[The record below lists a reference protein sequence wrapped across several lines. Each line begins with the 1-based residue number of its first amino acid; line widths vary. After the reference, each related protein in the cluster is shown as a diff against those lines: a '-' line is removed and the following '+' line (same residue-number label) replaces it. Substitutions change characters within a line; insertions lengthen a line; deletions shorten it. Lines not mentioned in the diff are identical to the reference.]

1 MAACVSAPAFAEATT
16 DVVTYENR
24 SELRYWYYNDGAIV
38 LGDNV
43 RLNIYNITD
52 GKDGN
57 SSDVNFCI
65 NKSENSGAIHAGDVV
80 MFNNGGI
87 AFIDNENKS
96 GGGAA
101 IYACNSVS
109 LRENTHDII
118 FEDNIGY
125 GNGGAIY
132 AGSGVNI
139 DNNEGNISF
148 KGNKGGLKGG
158 AICAAN
164 AGVTLTGNKG
174 NIIFSSKTL
183 TAGSS
188 EGAAIYAYNGVTI
201 TDNTGSVT
209 FTDLI
214 AYDYGG
220 AIYSQFN
227 DVTISRNGA
236 VSFTANTAGGRGG
249 AIFAGGT
256 SAQGD
261 GNVVMDGNTSVS
273 FSNNHGGVFYGGA
286 IYAVGNIKL
295 LNNKGDGT
303 PDMLSGVYFT
313 NNTSNSTT
321 DADRE
326 GHGGALY
333 SGGYVKLEGNDNVVF
348 DSNKADH
355 YAGGTRW
362 YSHGGAIYANQEV
375 SLTDNGAIS
384 FKGNEAGYGSGGAI
398 YTGANLTIDKNVSVN
413 FAGNKA
419 LCGDGGAL
427 YSTGAVT
434 ISDNGDVTFGTN
446 ISDTGSGGAI
456 YTTST
461 VTLTDNGDVTFD
473 TNTANAGSGGAIY
486 TTSAVSLT
494 GNGDVAFGTNTA
506 QTEGGAIYTTSTVTL
521 SGNGDVAFG
530 TNTAN
535 AGSGGAIYTTSE
547 VSLSGNG
554 DVAFDTNKAN
564 AGSGGAIY
572 TTSEVS
578 LTDNGDVAFGTNTAQ
593 TDGGAIYTTSA
604 VSLTGNGDV
613 AFDTNKANAGSGGAI
628 YTTSTVTLTGNGA
641 IKFDSN
647 TASTGT
653 GGAIHGVR
661 EITITDNAGNIEF
674 KGNTAGTTGGAIRNE
689 TTRHDYKQQWVRINR
704 NTGDISFTGNKAGT
718 NGGAIDMGHMGGLE
732 LLDNTGSITFSDNTA
747 VGIGGAIYTSC
758 GEGVLIENNTGD
770 VTFRNNRAGS
780 KAGAIYSGAYPN
792 EIGLSIRNNG
802 NVLFE
807 KNAVVDD
814 SGNYILRSYQHDDVF
829 RGGDVRLSAADGKYI
844 EFRDSIAGDVKID
857 VNEAYNGVEQT
868 GDVVFTGYYTEKHLN
883 ELLQADGVNRQAT
896 ADEINASRQSAIGG
910 KVVVHGGRLRV
921 EDGAVLSTSGLQMKE
936 NAGATLLVKNAT
948 VRGIDPNG
956 IYTHKGDGSINITSG
971 NTLQVEGP
979 SEKDDRAFFTFTLPE
994 AQVEAGSLNATVG
1007 AVLDT
1012 DTLTLHSGSTLV
1024 LDKSHIDLDGGC
1036 LTLNIQG
1043 EDKINLVLTL
1053 DGMLMEDSIVNLFS
1067 DVVTLK
1073 LGSDMQYTS
1082 TDTFEFYASQ
1092 FFSGSMIGEDT
1103 MVHFQNG
1110 SMTVTGL
1117 IPEPTTATLSL
1128 LALAALAARRR
1139 RK

>member
-1 MAACVSAPAFAEATT
+1 
-16 DVVTYENR
+16 
-24 SELRYWYYNDGAIV
+24 
-38 LGDNV
+38 
-43 RLNIYNITD
+43 
-52 GKDGN
+52 
-57 SSDVNFCI
+57 
-65 NKSENSGAIHAGDVV
+65 
-80 MFNNGGI
+80 
-87 AFIDNENKS
+87 
-96 GGGAA
+96 
-101 IYACNSVS
+101 
-109 LRENTHDII
+109 
-118 FEDNIGY
+118 
-125 GNGGAIY
+125 
-132 AGSGVNI
+132 
-139 DNNEGNISF
+139 
-148 KGNKGGLKGG
+148 
-158 AICAAN
+158 
-164 AGVTLTGNKG
+164 
-174 NIIFSSKTL
+174 
-183 TAGSS
+183 
-188 EGAAIYAYNGVTI
+188 
-201 TDNTGSVT
+201 
-209 FTDLI
+209 
-214 AYDYGG
+214 
-220 AIYSQFN
+220 
-227 DVTISRNGA
+227 
-236 VSFTANTAGGRGG
+236 
-249 AIFAGGT
+249 
-256 SAQGD
+256 
-261 GNVVMDGNTSVS
+261 
-273 FSNNHGGVFYGGA
+273 
-286 IYAVGNIKL
+286 
-295 LNNKGDGT
+295 
-303 PDMLSGVYFT
+303 MLSGVYFT

-321 DADRE
+321 DADRD

-355 YAGGTRW
+355 YAGGTLR

-413 FAGNKA
+413 FTGNKA

-456 YTTST
+456 YTTSA
-461 VTLTDNGDVTFD
+461 VSLTGNGDVTFD
-473 TNTANAGSGGAIY
+473 TNKANAGSGGAIY
-486 TTSAVSLT
+486 TTSTVSLT
-494 GNGDVAFGTNTA
+494 
-506 QTEGGAIYTTSTVTL
+506 
-521 SGNGDVAFG
+521 GNGDVAFG

-647 TASTGT
+647 TASTGA
-653 GGAIHGVR
+653 GGAIRGVK

-674 KGNTAGTTGGAIRNE
+674 KGNTAGTTGGAILNK
-689 TTRHDYKQQWVRINR
+689 TTLHDYKKQWVRINR

-780 KAGAIYSGAYPN
+780 EAGAIYSGAYPN

-807 KNAVVDD
+807 KNAVVDA
-814 SGNYILRSYQHDDVF
+814 SGNYILRSYQHNDGF

-979 SEKDDRAFFTFTLPE
+979 SIDDETAYSLSLTE
-994 AQVEAGSLNATVG
+994 AMSGALAEADVLNKTIG

-1024 LDKSHIDLDGGC
+1024 LNQAHIDLDGGC
-1036 LTLNIQG
+1036 LTLMMG
-1043 EDKINLVLTL
+1043 EDKINLVITMDGQLT
-1053 DGMLMEDSIVNLFS
+1053 EESSVALFS
-1067 DVVTLK
+1067 NIGSLVIDGETL
-1073 LGSDMQYTS
+1073 SDG
-1082 TDTFEFYASQ
+1082 DTFLAQDY
-1092 FFSGSMIGEDT
+1092 FSGSLIGEDT
-1103 MVHFQNG
+1103 EVTYQNG

-1117 IPEPTTATLSL
+1117 VSTTVPEPTTATLSL